1 MDYTIAC
8 SAPLEALDH
17 AGRHPLHPSQPFTL
31 YTVKPPNKLPA
42 QTMMIS
48 LRIAHCPPLG
58 LRPLIEPPSTPHPR
72 NSIISTSLNVTT
84 TTCRSIQQAITALP
98 HIIETLSI
106 THPRNSINSTSL
118 NGTTTE
124 CSICQVLPRSPP
136 PRTLTRD
143 QRVITANPTQLILG

>member
-1 MDYTIAC
+1 MVCTIAC

-17 AGRHPLHPSQPFTL
+17 AGRHPLLPSQPFTL

-72 NSIISTSLNVTT
+72 NSIFSTSLKVMTT
-84 TTCRSIQQAITALP
+84 ICRSIL
-98 HIIETLSI
+98 ETLNI
-106 THPRNSINSTSL
+106 PHPWNSINSTSL
-118 NGTTTE
+118 NETTTE

-136 PRTLTRD
+136 PWTLTRD